1 MAVRAQLGGHEGL
14 HRVAA
19 DGLGR
24 GHAEQ
29 TGGPAA
35 PLLDQTVGAD
45 RERGDPDVVIDRA
58 GRAALPHDI
67 ARGPD
72 DITDITRRPRYFAHA
87 TVPSSSHTGPVL
99 PAVFSTTAPTDTA
112 FTITARSQSLSARFC
127 PTSGDRC
134 ASLHSPNQGEP
145 ARTTPSCHS
154 FRDGSP
160 NDVRNRPRAGVP
172 GRLRRRVPHCV
183 RWVDP
188 EADRRLP
195 PAVPGRREGVG
206 ERKIPVRVRLDQAY
220 ADGPGGVPEGVGH
233 QLADEQNRQVA
244 HRGVE
249 APGTQRTTDGV
260 PGVPYGT
267 GFGRE
272 GPLGAVAFGIDHADH
287 FPGTTTGAP
296 LM

>member
-1 MAVRAQLGGHEGL
+1 MRRGRSRCAAGPGRRRRCRARPAPPCPRQTRHHIDLGDAVRPALARHPERDEARPLLAVEDLADPPVAVRAQLGGHEGL
-14 HRVAA
+14 HRVTA
-19 DGLGR
+19 DRLGR

-29 TGGPAA
+29 RGGPAA

-45 RERGDPDVVIDRA
+45 REGGHPDVVIDRA
-58 GRAALPHDI
+58 GRAVLPHDVTGRPDGV
-67 ARGPD
+67 ARC
-72 DITDITRRPRYFAHA
+72 PRYFAHA

-145 ARTTPSCHS
+145 ARTTRSCRS

-160 NDVRNRPRAGVP
+160 NGVRNKPRAGV
-172 GRLRRRVPHCV
+172 RDHLRRRVPQCV

-195 PAVPGRREGVG
+195 PSVPG
-206 ERKIPVRVRLDQAY
+206 
-220 ADGPGGVPEGVGH
+220 
-233 QLADEQNRQVA
+233 
-244 HRGVE
+244 
-249 APGTQRTTDGV
+249 
-260 PGVPYGT
+260 
-267 GFGRE
+267 
-272 GPLGAVAFGIDHADH
+272 
-287 FPGTTTGAP
+287 
-296 LM
+296 